1 MWSMV
6 SVPLY
11 PKLGPA
17 TISYILAEV
26 EASVVVAMDEASVR
40 TILDCLPMASPRI
53 QVLLES
59 SDLTD
64 KQTVNHSLT
73 MLALSLD
80 KSSTKNVTPGDHL
93 HQRGEAGGHAVPGG
107 GAQRPPREV
116 L

>member
-1 MWSMV
+1 MIAELGVFMWSMV

-53 QVLLES
+53 QVSVIRLNRLTES
-59 SDLTD
+59 
-64 KQTVNHSLT
+64 QSLPDDVGT
-73 MLALSLD
+73 LS
-80 KSSTKNVTPGDHL
+80 G
-93 HQRGEAGGHAVPGG
+93 
-107 GAQRPPREV
+107 
-116 L
+116 

>member
-1 MWSMV
+1 MIAELGVFMWSMV

-53 QVLLES
+53 QVS
-59 SDLTD
+59 VIR
-64 KQTVNHSLT
+64 QT
-73 MLALSLD
+73 
-80 KSSTKNVTPGDHL
+80 
-93 HQRGEAGGHAVPGG
+93 
-107 GAQRPPREV
+107 
-116 L
+116 